1 MKCEVMLEMR
11 RSSSVLQKGP
21 QISTTC
27 KREDRIAFV
36 AISVER

>member
-1 MKCEVMLEMR
+1 MECEVMLKIR

-27 KREDRIAFV
+27 KREDKIASV
-36 AISVER
+36 AINVE